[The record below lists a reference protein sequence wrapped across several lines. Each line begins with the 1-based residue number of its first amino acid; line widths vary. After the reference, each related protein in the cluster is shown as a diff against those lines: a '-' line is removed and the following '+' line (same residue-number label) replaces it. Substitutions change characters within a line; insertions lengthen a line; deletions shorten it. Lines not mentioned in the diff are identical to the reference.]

1 MVKGSLTFSCTIPK
15 VPGTTP
21 PSESVQKYIGVGVG
35 VRVGVNVGVR
45 VGEGVG
51 VLVGINVG
59 VRVGEGVG
67 VLVGVG
73 VFIIKKFV
81 GSAPPVDAAHTPS
94 EQFPEQQT
102 PGSVPPQVDPSG
114 IQNGIPVKVGV
125 DAAGVAVGK
134 AV

>member
-21 PSESVQKYIGVGVG
+21 PSESVQKYIGAGVG

-51 VLVGINVG
+51 VLVGIG
-59 VRVGEGVG
+59 VTT
-67 VLVGVG
+67 
-73 VFIIKKFV
+73 IKYV
-81 GSAPPVDAAHTPS
+81 GSGPPVDAAQTPP

-114 IQNGIPVKVGV
+114 IQNGIPVEVGV

-134 AV
+134 TV